1 MKMPF
6 VFAFGLAA
14 TTSAASLPPEP
25 PHVRAELVSEA
36 PAVRPGRPFTV
47 ALRLRHDP
55 GWHTYWRNPGD
66 AGLPTRLNWDLPAGF
81 SAGPLL
87 WPTPEPV
94 GDSTI
99 PEYGYTGEALLSIE
113 MTPPSNLS
121 DREVLLQARVDWL
134 ECKDICIPGKAVVSL
149 RLPVS
154 ATASSDPK
162 VAELFSLARER
173 LPRMG
178 GSLGVRAGLG
188 GGKLWLEIPAAAGP
202 GPCEFFP
209 QDNDP
214 FGGLKGRREDRRGER
229 VLLSYDAP
237 DRAAPNKLLRGDL
250 VVGPGRS
257 ISIEVPLSPAPPP
270 GGGFLW
276 TALLLAFAGGMILN
290 LMPCVL
296 PVLSLKILGFLRE
309 AGGDP
314 KTARRRGFLYSA
326 GVLFSFWVMA
336 GLLLALRAGG
346 RSVGWGFQ
354 LQSPVFV
361 AVLAAV
367 FVLLAL
373 NLFGLFEIGVSLTRL
388 GGVEGGAFAGGVLA
402 VAAATPCTAPFMG
415 TALGFAVTRPPLEAL
430 AVFTALGMGMAWPY
444 AALTA
449 SPRFLKLLPK
459 PGPWMLTL
467 KKVFG
472 AALLA
477 TAFWLVWVFARL
489 TLPSPFEQ
497 GMWEP
502 FTPSRVE
509 QLRGEGRPVF
519 VDFTADWCLSCQV
532 NERFALRDARV
543 VRRFLERN
551 VAALRADWTR
561 RDPGV
566 TRALESFGRTGVPLY
581 VYYPPGASNRP
592 IVLPAL
598 LTPGIV
604 LDAINNKEEN

>member
-1 MKMPF
+1 
-6 VFAFGLAA
+6 
-14 TTSAASLPPEP
+14 
-25 PHVRAELVSEA
+25 
-36 PAVRPGRPFTV
+36 
-47 ALRLRHDP
+47 
-55 GWHTYWRNPGD
+55 
-66 AGLPTRLNWDLPAGF
+66 
-81 SAGPLL
+81 
-87 WPTPEPV
+87 
-94 GDSTI
+94 
-99 PEYGYTGEALLSIE
+99 
-113 MTPPSNLS
+113 
-121 DREVLLQARVDWL
+121 
-134 ECKDICIPGKAVVSL
+134 
-149 RLPVS
+149 
-154 ATASSDPK
+154 
-162 VAELFSLARER
+162 
-173 LPRMG
+173 
-178 GSLGVRAGLG
+178 
-188 GGKLWLEIPAAAGP
+188 
-202 GPCEFFP
+202 
-209 QDNDP
+209 
-214 FGGLKGRREDRRGER
+214 
-229 VLLSYDAP
+229 
-237 DRAAPNKLLRGDL
+237 
-250 VVGPGRS
+250 
-257 ISIEVPLSPAPPP
+257 
-270 GGGFLW
+270 
-276 TALLLAFAGGMILN
+276 
-290 LMPCVL
+290 
-296 PVLSLKILGFLRE
+296 
-309 AGGDP
+309 
-314 KTARRRGFLYSA
+314 
-326 GVLFSFWVMA
+326 
-336 GLLLALRAGG
+336 
-346 RSVGWGFQ
+346 
-354 LQSPVFV
+354 
-361 AVLAAV
+361 V